1 MSGRR
6 TRTIC
11 AVSLMAVLAPAA
23 VGCSEDGGTPSS
35 EVSRAS
41 AAIASARAS
50 AQAEL
55 DKIKGG
61 SQAKRE
67 VKVGRVSRD
76 GAGRAV
82 APLTVTNA
90 GKHPAGYAIEI
101 NFRDASGDLVDAVV
115 LRLPKVAPN
124 QPTPATA
131 RSHRKLTGRIT
142 ANVGTALRY

>member
-23 VGCSEDGGTPSS
+23 AGCSDDGGTPSS

-50 AQAEL
+50 AQAQL

-61 SQAKRE
+61 SQARRE
-67 VKVGRVSRD
+67 VKAGRVTHDS
-76 GAGRAV
+76 AGRAL
-82 APLTVTNA
+82 APLTVTN
-90 GKHPAGYAIEI
+90 GGRHTAGYAVEV
-101 NFRDASGDLVDAVV
+101 NFRNASGDLVDAVL
-115 LRLPKVAPN
+115 LRLTKVPPN
-124 QPTPATA
+124 KPTRPTA
-131 RSHRKLTGRIT
+131 RSHRRLTGRIT
-142 ANVGTALRY
+142 AQVGTAVRY

>member
-11 AVSLMAVLAPAA
+11 AVSLMAVLAPTA
-23 VGCSEDGGTPSS
+23 VGCSDDGGTPSS

-41 AAIASARAS
+41 AAIASARSS

-67 VKVGRVSRD
+67 VKAGQVTRN
-76 GAGRAV
+76 GAGRSV
-82 APLTVTNA
+82 APLTVTNR
-90 GKHPAGYAIEI
+90 GKHTANYAIEV
-101 NFRDASGDLVDAVV
+101 NFRNADGDLVDAVV
-115 LRLPKVAPN
+115 LHLSKVPPH
-124 QPTPATA
+124 QPTKATA

-142 ANVGTALRY
+142 AQVGAAVRY

>member
-1 MSGRR
+1 M
-6 TRTIC
+6 
-11 AVSLMAVLAPAA
+11 
-23 VGCSEDGGTPSS
+23 
-35 EVSRAS
+35 SRAS
-41 AAIASARAS
+41 AAVASARAS

-82 APLTVTNA
+82 APLTVTNRA
-90 GKHPAGYAIEI
+90 KHPASYAIEV

-115 LRLPKVAPN
+115 LRLSKVPPD

>member
-11 AVSLMAVLAPAA
+11 AVGLMAVLAPAA
-23 VGCSEDGGTPSS
+23 VGCSDGGGAPSS
-35 EVSRAS
+35 QVSRAS

-55 DKIKGG
+55 NKIKGG
-61 SQAKRE
+61 SQARRE

-82 APLTVTNA
+82 APLTVTNRA
-90 GKHPAGYAIEI
+90 EHPANYAIEVT
-101 NFRDASGDLVDAVV
+101 FRNASGDVVDAVV
-115 LRLPKVAPN
+115 LHLSKVPPN
-124 QPTPATA
+124 HPTPATA
-131 RSHRKLTGRIT
+131 RSHRKLTGRTT
-142 ANVGTALRY
+142 ANVGAAVRY

>member
-23 VGCSEDGGTPSS
+23 AGCSDDGGTPSS

-50 AQAEL
+50 AQAQL
-55 DKIKGG
+55 DRIKGG
-61 SQAKRE
+61 AQARRE
-67 VKVGRVSRD
+67 VKAGRVTRD

-90 GKHPAGYAIEI
+90 GKHTAGYAIEV
-101 NFRDASGDLVDAVV
+101 NFRNASGDLVDAVL
-115 LRLPKVAPN
+115 LRLSKVPPDK
-124 QPTPATA
+124 PTKAIA

-142 ANVGTALRY
+142 AQVGTAVRY